1 MYTTVC
7 MTGGLSDDFDTSIS
21 APTTHIETERSRLSE
36 EITAFERF
44 STRIENIT
52 ADSVASTE
60 RIGGCEHRAA
70 MATTTRKLLTVRE
83 AYTETVMNVPHYEED
98 YDDSYL
104 ESITE
109 EFGPELGILL
119 TQSNQFTPATKSA
132 LIAEIDEAI
141 EQRKEFKKIVDR
153 EFCSLRSAAT
163 EVQSLSNRVTSLSQT
178 DFESATFGALDAY
191 LHQTDVLFTNC
202 DEIARDRQHDLAN
215 IERSWNAP
223 ASSPDLPTYFYQSL
237 PVTYPVLADLGKI
250 GEAIESLQ
258 QDIEQAIIY
267 EVEV

>member
-7 MTGGLSDDFDTSIS
+7 MTGGSSDDFDTSI
-21 APTTHIETERSRLSE
+21 AAAITHVETERSRLSD

-44 STRIENIT
+44 STRIENIA
-52 ADSVASTE
+52 ADSVASAE
-60 RIGGCEHRAA
+60 GIFHCEQKI
-70 MATTTRKLLTVRE
+70 TTTKKTLLTVRE
-83 AYTETVMNVPHYEED
+83 AYSETVMDVPHYEED
-98 YDDSYL
+98 YGDSYL

-141 EQRKEFKKIVDR
+141 EQRKEFKKIVER
-153 EFCSLRSAAT
+153 EFCSLESAAT
-163 EVQSLSNRVTSLSQT
+163 EVQSLSNRVESLSQT
-178 DFESATFGALDAY
+178 DFESATYGTVNAY
-191 LHQTDVLFTNC
+191 LHQTDSFYTNC
-202 DEIARDRQHDLAN
+202 DKIARDRQHDLAN

-250 GEAIESLQ
+250 GESIKRLQ
-258 QDIEQAIIY
+258 QEIEQAIIY
-267 EVEV
+267 EGEV